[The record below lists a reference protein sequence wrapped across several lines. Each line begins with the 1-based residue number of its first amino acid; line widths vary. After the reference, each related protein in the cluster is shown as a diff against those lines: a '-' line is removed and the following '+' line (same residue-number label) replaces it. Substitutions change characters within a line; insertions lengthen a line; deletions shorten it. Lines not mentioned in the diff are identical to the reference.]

1 MKPRR
6 QQTGFSLLDVLLIIL
21 SCAAIALVVFLL
33 YLARSRA
40 RSAKLSCT
48 NHLKQVGL
56 AFRIWAGDNGDKFP
70 MQVSITNG
78 GAMEPAQQG
87 SAYEVF
93 LVMSNELN
101 TPKLL
106 FCPNEDNPNRQIATV
121 FAATLPPRNPN
132 GPIPFTATNNLSYFV
147 GLDAGEAQPDTI
159 ISGDD
164 HFSVNG
170 VQPNRG
176 LFLLSSNAP
185 VAWRKGRHTYGG
197 NIGLADGSVQGLTL
211 FGFSQTLIRSGVA
224 TNRLAMP

>member
-21 SCAAIALVVFLL
+21 GCAAIALVVFLP

-40 RSAKLSCT
+40 RSAKISCT
-48 NHLKQVGL
+48 NNLKQVGL
-56 AFRIWAGDNGDKFP
+56 AFRIWAGDNDDKFP

-78 GAMEPAQQG
+78 GAMELAQQG

-93 LVMSNELN
+93 LVMSNELS
-101 TPKLL
+101 TPKVL
-106 FCPNEDNPNRQIATV
+106 FCPDEDNPNRQIATV

-147 GLDAGEAQPDTI
+147 GLDAEEAQPNTI

-197 NIGLADGSVQGLTL
+197 NIGLADGSVQN
-211 FGFSQTLIRSGVA
+211 FSDAALVKALADTGVA